1 MKTRVLA
8 VREVPAVP
16 TVSTMANMTT
26 LTRLTIA
33 LASCA
38 FLPAATLLAQERGP
52 AGTVTLS
59 RTDYDRLLDLAS
71 RQPRP
76 PDAAPLP
83 AALTR
88 AEIRAR
94 VDAGAVRA
102 TMTVNGEVFQTGSVK
117 VPLISNATLLDARS
131 TDRPLP
137 LVAEGNAHVAVVTGP
152 ASFSATLEWGTSIT
166 ASPGRGS
173 FVLPVPPA
181 GSVTAT
187 FDVPGEQSDLRV
199 TPGLVLRR
207 TSAGGRTT
215 VEATLDP
222 GSSTQVWWSSRDT
235 GPAATPRDARLLS
248 DVKTLVTI
256 GDADLRLL
264 SLVDV
269 TVVQGEPT
277 EFEVRI
283 PAGYELAGVT
293 GSSLDRSEQQGQ
305 RLILVVSAPSRRRHQ
320 FLINLERPTAGGSF
334 KLETG
339 FPTVPAAQR
348 ETGEVA
354 VEGLGTLEISA
365 LDPPGLRRMDVRE
378 VDQALTSVARQS
390 LLSAY
395 RYQRSATGVPA
406 LALDVTRFPD
416 AAVLAAIA
424 ERAVATTLVTSEGRA
439 LTEVSLWLRNR
450 AQPFM
455 KVSLPPGASMLS
467 VEVAG
472 SPAKPAEGADGMR
485 VPLLRPGFRPDGPY
499 SVSFV
504 YLHAGAAFAKK
515 GEMQMTLPRMD
526 VPVSVVEW
534 ELFLPEHYR
543 ADRFSGTAIAAD
555 LVGEGLAALAAAA
568 TPVDA
573 IAMGGV
579 VSGQIVGRVLDAQG
593 GVVPGATIVADVSGQ
608 RRTVVTGA
616 DGQYVISNLP
626 PGPLSVTSQLPGF
639 KTAQRSLVYDQR
651 PRQIDF
657 QMVIGGVEETVT
669 VQAEAPLVDMR
680 NTEISQTYTAMS
692 GFANNNRTRDEVSR
706 RALEQRAQEPSVN
719 VQSLQRRAAGV
730 LPVRIDVPRAGTSHR
745 FLKPLVVDEETVVQ
759 FRYKRR

>member
-1 MKTRVLA
+1 MTRNIRVLKVQRVPRVPGTTSLSRHA
-8 VREVPAVP
+8 VV
-16 TVSTMANMTT
+16 
-26 LTRLTIA
+26 
-33 LASCA
+33 LACVL
-38 FLPAATLLAQERGP
+38 LPAATLNAQERGP

-76 PDAAPLP
+76 PDSAPLP

-235 GPAATPRDARLLS
+235 GPAAPPRDARLLS

-264 SLVDV
+264 SLIDV

-305 RLILVVSAPSRRRHQ
+305 RLVLVVSVPSRRRHQ
-320 FLINLERPTAGGSF
+320 FLINLERPSAGGSF
-334 KLETG
+334 KLDTG
-339 FPTVPAAQR
+339 FPTVPASQR
-348 ETGEVA
+348 ETGEIA

-365 LDPPGLRRMDVRE
+365 VDPPGLRRMDVRE

-395 RYQRSATGVPA
+395 RYQRAATGVPA

-455 KVSLPPGASMLS
+455 KVSLPPGAAMLS
-467 VEVAG
+467 VDVAG

-504 YLHAGAAFAKK
+504 YLHAGRPFAKK

-534 ELFLPEHYR
+534 ELFLPEQYR
-543 ADRFSGTAIAAD
+543 ADRFAGTAIAAY
-555 LVGEGLAALAAAA
+555 LVESGLAALAPSAIPVEGFSIGGAA
-568 TPVDA
+568 P
-573 IAMGGV
+573 
-579 VSGQIVGRVLDAQG
+579 GQIVGRVLDAQG
-593 GVVPGATIVADVSGQ
+593 SVVPGATIVAEVAGQ

-657 QMVIGGVEETVT
+657 QMALGGVEETVT
-669 VQAEAPLVDMR
+669 VQAEAPLIDMR
-680 NTEISQTYTAMS
+680 SAEISQTYLPFAGLNNS
-692 GFANNNRTRDEVSR
+692 GRTRDEVAR
-706 RALEQRAQEPSVN
+706 RQLEQRAQEPSVN

>member
-1 MKTRVLA
+1 MTITTRVLEIQSVPQVPSMTPLPMLA
-8 VREVPAVP
+8 VV
-16 TVSTMANMTT
+16 
-26 LTRLTIA
+26 
-33 LASCA
+33 LAA
-38 FLPAATLLAQERGP
+38 YVLLPAATLLAQERGP

-76 PDAAPLP
+76 PDSAPLP

-88 AEIRAR
+88 ADILAR
-94 VDAGAVRA
+94 VDAGAVHA

-207 TSAGGRTT
+207 TSAAGRTT

-235 GPAATPRDARLLS
+235 GPAAPPRDARLLS
-248 DVKTLVTI
+248 DVKTLITI

-264 SLVDV
+264 SLVDI
-269 TVVQGEPT
+269 TVVQGEPA

-293 GSSLDRSEQQGQ
+293 GSSLDRSEQQGP
-305 RLILVVSAPSRRRHQ
+305 RLVLVVSAPSRRRHQ
-320 FLINLERPTAGGSF
+320 FLINLERPSAGGSF

-348 ETGEVA
+348 ETGEIA

-365 LDPPGLRRMDVRE
+365 VDPPGLRRMDVRE

-472 SPAKPAEGADGMR
+472 APEKPAEGADGMR

-504 YLHAGAAFAKK
+504 YLHAGPAFAKK

-534 ELFLPEHYR
+534 ELFLPEQYR
-543 ADRFSGTAIAAD
+543 ADRFAGTAIAAY
-555 LVGEGLAALAAAA
+555 LVESGLAVPAPSAL
-568 TPVDA
+568 PVEGFS
-573 IAMGGV
+573 MGGV
-579 VSGQIVGRVLDAQG
+579 VPGQIVGRVLDAQG
-593 GVVPGATIVADVSGQ
+593 GVVPGATIVAEVSGQ

-616 DGQYVISNLP
+616 DGQYIISNLP
-626 PGPLSVTSQLPGF
+626 SGPLSVTSQLSGF

-657 QMVIGGVEETVT
+657 QMALGGVEETIT
-669 VQAEAPLVDMR
+669 VQADAPVIDMR
-680 NTEISQTYTAMS
+680 SAETSQTFSTA
-692 GFANNNRTRDEVSR
+692 GGLPNNNRTRDEVSR
-706 RALEQRAQEPSVN
+706 RQLEQRAQEPSLN

>member
-1 MKTRVLA
+1 MTRNNRVLKVQRVPQVPGTTSLPTLAVVLA
-8 VREVPAVP
+8 VCV
-16 TVSTMANMTT
+16 
-26 LTRLTIA
+26 L
-33 LASCA
+33 
-38 FLPAATLLAQERGP
+38 LPAATLIAQERGP

-76 PDAAPLP
+76 PDSAPLP

-88 AEIRAR
+88 ADIRAR

-235 GPAATPRDARLLS
+235 GPAAPPRDARLLS

-305 RLILVVSAPSRRRHQ
+305 RLVLVVSAPSRRRHQ
-320 FLINLERPTAGGSF
+320 FLINLERPSAGGSF

-348 ETGEVA
+348 ETGEIA

-365 LDPPGLRRMDVRE
+365 VDPPGLRRMDVRE

-467 VEVAG
+467 VDVAG

-504 YLHAGAAFAKK
+504 YLHAGRAFAKK
-515 GEMQMTLPRMD
+515 GEMQMALPRMD

-534 ELFLPEHYR
+534 ELFLPEQYR
-543 ADRFSGTAIAAD
+543 ADRFAGTAIAAY
-555 LVGEGLAALAAAA
+555 LVESGLAVPAPSAI
-568 TPVDA
+568 PVEGFS
-573 IAMGGV
+573 MGGV
-579 VSGQIVGRVLDAQG
+579 ASGQIVGRVLDAQG
-593 GVVPGATIVADVSGQ
+593 GVVPGATIVAEVAGQ

-626 PGPLSVTSQLPGF
+626 SGPLSVTSQLPGF

-657 QMVIGGVEETVT
+657 QMALGGVEETVT
-669 VQAEAPLVDMR
+669 VQAEAPLIDMR
-680 NTEISQTYTAMS
+680 SAEISQNLPFGGLNNS
-692 GFANNNRTRDEVSR
+692 GRTRDEVAR
-706 RALEQRAQEPSVN
+706 RQLEQRAQEPSVN

>member
-1 MKTRVLA
+1 MTGKRRVLRVHRGPRVPGTPSLPTHAAVLA
-8 VREVPAVP
+8 VCV
-16 TVSTMANMTT
+16 
-26 LTRLTIA
+26 L
-33 LASCA
+33 
-38 FLPAATLLAQERGP
+38 LPAATLIAQERGP

-76 PDAAPLP
+76 PDSAPLP

-88 AEIRAR
+88 ADIRAR
-94 VDAGAVRA
+94 VEAGAVRA
-102 TMTVNGEVFQTGSVK
+102 TMTVNGEVFQAGSVK

-137 LVAEGNAHVAVVTGP
+137 LVAEGNTHVALVTGP
-152 ASFSATLEWGTSIT
+152 ASFSATLEWGTSVT

-222 GSSTQVWWSSRDT
+222 GTSTQVWWSSRDT
-235 GPAATPRDARLLS
+235 GPAAPPRDARLLS
-248 DVKTLVTI
+248 DVKTLITI

-305 RLILVVSAPSRRRHQ
+305 RLTLVVSAPSRRRHQ
-320 FLINLERPTAGGSF
+320 FLINLERPSAGGSF

-339 FPTVPAAQR
+339 FPTLPAAQR
-348 ETGEVA
+348 ETGEIA

-365 LDPPGLRRMDVRE
+365 VDPPGLRRMDVRE

-455 KVSLPPGASMLS
+455 KVSLPPGATMLS
-467 VEVAG
+467 VDVAG

-485 VPLLRPGFRPDGPY
+485 VPLLRPGFRPNGPY

-504 YLHAGAAFAKK
+504 YLHAGRAFAKK
-515 GEMQMTLPRMD
+515 GEMQMALPRMD

-534 ELFLPEHYR
+534 ELFLPEQYR
-543 ADRFSGTAIAAD
+543 ADRFGGTAIAAY
-555 LVGEGLAALAAAA
+555 LVDGGLAVPAPSAA
-568 TPVDA
+568 PVEGFP
-573 IAMGGV
+573 MGGLA
-579 VSGQIVGRVLDAQG
+579 SGQIVGRVLDAQG
-593 GVVPGATIVADVSGQ
+593 GVVPGATIVAEVSGQ
-608 RRTVVTGA
+608 RRTAVTGA

-626 PGPLSVTSQLPGF
+626 SGPLSVTSQLPGF

-651 PRQIDF
+651 PRQVDF
-657 QMVIGGVEETVT
+657 QMALGGVEETVT

-680 NTEISQTYTAMS
+680 SAEISQTYNNSMA
-692 GFANNNRTRDEVSR
+692 GANNARTRDEVSR
-706 RALEQRAQEPSVN
+706 RQLEQRAQEPSVN

-730 LPVRIDVPRAGTSHR
+730 LPVRIDVPRAGSSHR

>member
-1 MKTRVLA
+1 MTITTRVLEVQRVPQVPCMTPLPTLA
-8 VREVPAVP
+8 VV
-16 TVSTMANMTT
+16 
-26 LTRLTIA
+26 
-33 LASCA
+33 LAA
-38 FLPAATLLAQERGP
+38 YVLLPAATLLAQERGP

-88 AEIRAR
+88 ADIPAR
-94 VDAGAVRA
+94 VDAGAVHA

-173 FVLPVPPA
+173 FILPVPPA

-207 TSAGGRTT
+207 TSAAGRTT

-235 GPAATPRDARLLS
+235 GPAAPPRDARLLS
-248 DVKTLVTI
+248 DVKTLITI

-293 GSSLDRSEQQGQ
+293 GSSLDRSEQQGP
-305 RLILVVSAPSRRRHQ
+305 RLVLVVSAPSRRRHQ
-320 FLINLERPTAGGSF
+320 FLINLERPSGGGSF

-348 ETGEVA
+348 ETGEIA

-365 LDPPGLRRMDVRE
+365 VDPPGLRRMDVRE

-472 SPAKPAEGADGMR
+472 APEKPAEGADGMR
-485 VPLLRPGFRPDGPY
+485 VPLLRAGFRPDGPY

-504 YLHAGAAFAKK
+504 YLHAGPAFAKK

-534 ELFLPEHYR
+534 ELFLPEQYR
-543 ADRFSGTAIAAD
+543 ADRFAGTAIAAY
-555 LVGEGLAALAAAA
+555 LVESGLAVPAPSAL
-568 TPVDA
+568 PVEGFS
-573 IAMGGV
+573 MGGV
-579 VSGQIVGRVLDAQG
+579 VPGQIVGRVLDAQG
-593 GVVPGATIVADVSGQ
+593 GVVPGATIVAEVSGQ

-616 DGQYVISNLP
+616 DGQYIISTLP
-626 PGPLSVTSQLPGF
+626 SGPLSVTSQLSGF

-657 QMVIGGVEETVT
+657 QMALGGVEETIT
-669 VQAEAPLVDMR
+669 VQADAPVIDMR
-680 NTEISQTYTAMS
+680 SAETSQTFSTT
-692 GFANNNRTRDEVSR
+692 GGLPNNNRTRDEVSR
-706 RALEQRAQEPSVN
+706 RQLEQRAQEPSLN

>member
-1 MKTRVLA
+1 MTITTRERGVERVPQLPCMTPLPMLVVVLA
-8 VREVPAVP
+8 AYV
-16 TVSTMANMTT
+16 
-26 LTRLTIA
+26 L
-33 LASCA
+33 
-38 FLPAATLLAQERGP
+38 LPVATLLAQERGP

-88 AEIRAR
+88 ADISAR

-181 GSVTAT
+181 GSVRAT

-207 TSAGGRTT
+207 TSAAGRTT

-235 GPAATPRDARLLS
+235 APAAPPRDARLLS

-283 PAGYELAGVT
+283 PAGFEVAGVT
-293 GSSLDRSEQQGQ
+293 GSSLDRSEQQGP
-305 RLILVVSAPSRRRHQ
+305 RLVLVVSAPSRRRHQ
-320 FLINLERPTAGGSF
+320 FLINLERPSTGGSF

-354 VEGLGTLEISA
+354 VEGLGTLEIFA
-365 LDPPGLRRMDVRE
+365 MDQPGLRRMDVRE
-378 VDQALTSVARQS
+378 VDQALSSVARQS

-472 SPAKPAEGADGMR
+472 VPAKPAEGADGMR

-504 YLHAGAAFAKK
+504 YLHAGPAFAKK

-534 ELFLPEHYR
+534 ELFVPEQYR
-543 ADRFSGTAIAAD
+543 ADRFAGTAIDAN
-555 LVGEGLAALAAAA
+555 LVGEGVAVPAPSAI
-568 TPVDA
+568 PVEGF
-573 IAMGGV
+573 AMGGFV
-579 VSGQIVGRVLDAQG
+579 PGQIVGRVLDAQG
-593 GVVPGATIVADVSGQ
+593 HVLPGATIVAEVAGQ
-608 RRTVVTGA
+608 RQTVVTGA
-616 DGQYVISNLP
+616 DGVYVISNLP
-626 PGPLSVTSQLPGF
+626 PGPLSVTSQLSGF

-657 QMVIGGVEETVT
+657 QLALGALEETVT

-680 NTEISQTYTAMS
+680 SSEISQSYS
-692 GFANNNRTRDEVSR
+692 QVGGSNNNRTRDEVSR
-706 RALEQRAQEPSVN
+706 RSLEQRAQEPSLN

-745 FLKPLVVDEETVVQ
+745 FLKPLVVDEETAVQ

>member
-1 MKTRVLA
+1 MTITTSVLEMQSVPQGPSMTPLPMLAVVLA
-8 VREVPAVP
+8 VYV
-16 TVSTMANMTT
+16 
-26 LTRLTIA
+26 L
-33 LASCA
+33 
-38 FLPAATLLAQERGP
+38 LPAATLLAQERGP

-83 AALTR
+83 AALTS
-88 AEIRAR
+88 ADIRAR
-94 VDAGAVRA
+94 VDAGAVHA

-152 ASFSATLEWGTSIT
+152 ASFSATLEWGTSVT

-181 GSVTAT
+181 GSVKAT

-199 TPGLVLRR
+199 TPGLILQR

-235 GPAATPRDARLLS
+235 GPAAPPRDARLLS
-248 DVKTLVTI
+248 DVKTLITI

-283 PAGYELAGVT
+283 PAGYEVAGVT
-293 GSSLDRSEQQGQ
+293 GSSLDRSEQQGP
-305 RLILVVSAPSRRRHQ
+305 RLVLVVSAPSRRRHQ
-320 FLINLERPTAGGSF
+320 FLINLERPSGNGSF

-348 ETGEVA
+348 ETGEIA

-365 LDPPGLRRMDVRE
+365 VDPPGLRRMDVRE
-378 VDQALTSVARQS
+378 VDQALSSVARQS

-472 SPAKPAEGADGMR
+472 APEKPAEGADGMR

-504 YLHAGAAFAKK
+504 YLHAGPAFAKK

-534 ELFLPEHYR
+534 ELFLPEQYR
-543 ADRFSGTAIAAD
+543 ADRFAGTAIAAC
-555 LVGEGLAALAAAA
+555 LVEGGLAVPAPSAL
-568 TPVDA
+568 PVEGFS
-573 IAMGGV
+573 MGGV
-579 VSGQIVGRVLDAQG
+579 VPGQIVGRVLDAQG
-593 GVVPGATIVADVSGQ
+593 GVVPGATIVAEVSGQ
-608 RRTVVTGA
+608 RRTAVTGA
-616 DGQYVISNLP
+616 DGQYIISTLP
-626 PGPLSVTSQLPGF
+626 SGPLSVTSQLSGF
-639 KTAQRSLVYDQR
+639 KTARRSLVYDQR

-657 QMVIGGVEETVT
+657 QMALGGVEETIT
-669 VQAEAPLVDMR
+669 VQAEAPVIDMR
-680 NTEISQTYTAMS
+680 SAETSQTFSTA
-692 GFANNNRTRDEVSR
+692 GGLPNNNRTRDEVSR
-706 RALEQRAQEPSVN
+706 RQLEQRAQEPSLN

-759 FRYKRR
+759 FRYRRR